1 MTERPDTAALRE
13 QLRDVLNMATLRRD
27 QSLALLDFIDSL
39 PASRPVSPE
48 GRWVPA
54 AELDALAAAVNE
66 DGGTVAAY
74 RANVTGRAAA
84 LVRATRHMPD
94 ADVPERGWAIH
105 EPDEFRPRLE
115 AGETTCPEGT
125 CAGCPDPDAC
135 AALRPAPIPA
145 TEERREDATV
155 KLPWVVHDAVE
166 EDWYCFATEA
176 EAVKK
181 AQAIIDFYGGDSWP
195 GAIDEI
201 TVMQVTHA
209 PVETVLFEREGM
221 TDDEWYEATEDDG
234 DHDMWVNYSVRPVA
248 SPSAG
253 TVQPDPEVVVKA
265 AFLAAADACVHSA
278 SSPTVEKL
286 CRWAETGELSEA
298 IARKLDGWAA
308 GSSEGEDG

>member
-13 QLRDVLNMATLRRD
+13 QLRDVLNMAWAALVALYDGEDAVDLSDMIDAQRGRFEAAARR
-27 QSLALLDFIDSL
+27 
-39 PASRPVSPE
+39 
-48 GRWVPA
+48 
-54 AELDALAAAVNE
+54 ALAARCDAPTPE
-66 DGGTVAAY
+66 GTA
-74 RANVTGRAAA
+74 
-84 LVRATRHMPD
+84 
-94 ADVPERGWAIH
+94 
-105 EPDEFRPRLE
+105 
-115 AGETTCPEGT
+115 ETTCPEGT
-125 CAGCPDPDAC
+125 CDGCPDPDAC

-253 TVQPDPEVVVKA
+253 TVQPDPEGLVVLRRSDVEA
-265 AFLAAADACVHSA
+265 LCEEWADLDEDPFWRPQPLPELLTLARDA
-278 SSPTVEKL
+278 VEA
-286 CRWAETGELSEA
+286 CARNIAETGEWGIDALNK
-298 IARKLDGWAA
+298 ARAA
-308 GSSEGEDG
+308 LAALGSSEGEDER

>member
-1 MTERPDTAALRE
+1 M
-13 QLRDVLNMATLRRD
+13 
-27 QSLALLDFIDSL
+27 
-39 PASRPVSPE
+39 
-48 GRWVPA
+48 PA

-253 TVQPDPEVVVKA
+253 TVQPDPEGLVVLRRSDVEA
-265 AFLAAADACVHSA
+265 LCEEWADLDEDPFWRPQPLPELLTLARDA
-278 SSPTVEKL
+278 VEA
-286 CRWAETGELSEA
+286 CARNIAETGEWGIDALNK
-298 IARKLDGWAA
+298 ARAA
-308 GSSEGEDG
+308 LAALGSSEGEDER

>member
-1 MTERPDTAALRE
+1 
-13 QLRDVLNMATLRRD
+13 MA
-27 QSLALLDFIDSL
+27 IM
-39 PASRPVSPE
+39 
-48 GRWVPA
+48 
-54 AELDALAAAVNE
+54 
-66 DGGTVAAY
+66 
-74 RANVTGRAAA
+74 
-84 LVRATRHMPD
+84 LVRHLRHPTPAFAATWE
-94 ADVPERGWAIH
+94 AKA
-105 EPDEFRPRLE
+105 DEFLAKYDPE
-115 AGETTCPEGT
+115 FVASVDPGTAGQRFMVRDSDGPC
-125 CAGCPDPDAC
+125 
-135 AALRPAPIPA
+135 APIPA
-145 TEERREDATV
+145 TEGRREDATV

-253 TVQPDPEVVVKA
+253 TVQPDPEGLVVLRRSDVEA
-265 AFLAAADACVHSA
+265 LCEEWADLDEDPFWRPQPLPELLTLARDA
-278 SSPTVEKL
+278 VEA
-286 CRWAETGELSEA
+286 CARNIAETGEWGIDALNK
-298 IARKLDGWAA
+298 ARAA
-308 GSSEGEDG
+308 LAALGSSEGEDER